1 MGKTEGQKSWGWPV
15 VIYVFLAGCGGGTFI
30 FSYLL
35 TILGRYEPVAGRGL
49 LIGPVLVGIG
59 SLLLIFDLGS
69 PARCYRLFTAPGTL
83 VSSWMTRGAWILTA
97 FIILGLAY
105 ALPSLAFFE
114 WLPWN
119 KTSVPGQIVG
129 AAAAFLALIV
139 PIYPGFLLGV
149 IRSVPLWN
157 TPVLPPLFFLSGLDT
172 GVALLALVSVVCPA
186 VVGVEGFHLLGA
198 GDIVLIV
205 LLLIT
210 LLAYLEIARQGGIT
224 AAEPVRLL
232 KSPLFIVGA
241 IVCGMLVPLA
251 LLIVSAFASD
261 TATVVA
267 IEGFAGILVLLGGL
281 LLRYGVVTS
290 GVRLAVR

>member
-1 MGKTEGQKSWGWPV
+1 
-15 VIYVFLAGCGGGTFI
+15 
-30 FSYLL
+30 
-35 TILGRYEPVAGRGL
+35 
-49 LIGPVLVGIG
+49 
-59 SLLLIFDLGS
+59 
-69 PARCYRLFTAPGTL
+69 
-83 VSSWMTRGAWILTA
+83 
-97 FIILGLAY
+97 
-105 ALPSLAFFE
+105 
-114 WLPWN
+114 
-119 KTSVPGQIVG
+119 
-129 AAAAFLALIV
+129 
-139 PIYPGFLLGV
+139 
-149 IRSVPLWN
+149 
-157 TPVLPPLFFLSGLDT
+157 
-172 GVALLALVSVVCPA
+172 
-186 VVGVEGFHLLGA
+186 LLGA